1 MGHVC
6 TRVSVWRQRTIEV
19 VLYLFIGTGNGTQVV
34 RLTGSTFALPSYCR
48 SLHAVFLSRR
58 GK

>member
-1 MGHVC
+1 MGHAC
-6 TRVSVWRQRTIEV
+6 TRVSVWRQRTIQV
-19 VLYLFIGTGNGTQVV
+19 VLCFLSTGSGTQVV
-34 RLTGSTFALPSYCR
+34 RLTGSTFALLSHPR